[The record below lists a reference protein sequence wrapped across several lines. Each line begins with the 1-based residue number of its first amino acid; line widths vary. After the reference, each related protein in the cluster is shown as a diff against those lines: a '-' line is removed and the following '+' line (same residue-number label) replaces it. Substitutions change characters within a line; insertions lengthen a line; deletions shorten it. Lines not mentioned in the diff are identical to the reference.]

1 MNRLPF
7 MDRLALPV
15 IAAPMLRVSGIELVS
30 AACAAGVIGAFPTAN
45 CASLDEFDAW
55 LQRLNREAA
64 EQPQRAPYCPNLIMR
79 RNPERLKAEV
89 DLIVRHRT
97 ELVITSVGSPASVIP
112 TLHDG
117 GCLVLADVA
126 SLHHAERA
134 LEAGV
139 DGLVLLSSGAG
150 GHTGWANPFA
160 FVRAVRQMFDGPI
173 VLSGGLSDGIA
184 LRAATVLG
192 CDLGCVGT
200 RFIATQE
207 SLASA
212 PYKEMLL
219 HSSMD
224 DVLATRAFT
233 GLPANFLKPSI
244 VRVGLNP
251 DDLDE
256 TVSVQAAREKFGG
269 GSESAVIQRWADLW
283 SAGHSV
289 SGVNALPPA
298 AELVRSMQVEFNAA
312 AG

>member
-7 MDRLALPV
+7 MDRLVLPV

-45 CASLDEFDAW
+45 CASLDEFDTW

-207 SLASA
+207 SLASD
-212 PYKEMLL
+212 PYKNMLL

-244 VRVGLNP
+244 VRAGLNP

-256 TVSVQAAREKFGG
+256 TISVQAAREKFGG
-269 GSESAVIQRWADLW
+269 GSEGAVIQRWADLW

-289 SGVNALPPA
+289 SGVNAIPVTA
-298 AELVRSMQVEFNAA
+298 DLVRSMLMEYQTAE
-312 AG
+312 